1 MNEQMC
7 KVHVIFDFTF
17 IYYKYKFTFE
27 SGRLKTLGDY
37 KNTMA
42 YHCMKEVEN
51 IRSQICKATGCS
63 EDVIMT
69 TLCFDSRTD
78 RKDEDSEYKANRT
91 NKLTD
96 EDYSNIAYIREAFDR
111 IGYNVIKEEG
121 FEADDLVYTAV
132 SRTRCL
138 SNRVVNVIVT
148 IDKDLLSLVSGETCV
163 YRYMTTKG
171 YTLVTPANFEG
182 YVSEKFKCDIPFNA
196 MRYYLAVVGDKSDN
210 IPGIKGFGTAAY
222 SRIMRHV
229 EIELGA
235 DVFKVGSYEDIVS
248 SIVSNLTDIQRE
260 EFLNSLSLVN
270 FRACENLSKV
280 DKRDTISSRN
290 EAYNELGFASLA
302 VSK

>member
-27 SGRLKTLGDY
+27 SGRLKSLGDY
-37 KNTMA
+37 KNTMM

-51 IRSQICKATGCS
+51 IRSQICKATCCS
-63 EDVIMT
+63 EDAIMT

-96 EDYSNIAYIREAFDR
+96 EDYANISYIREAFEKM
-111 IGYNVIKEEG
+111 GYNVVKEEG

-132 SRTRCL
+132 RRTRGL
-138 SNRVVNVIVT
+138 TNRVVNVIVT
-148 IDKDLLSLVSGETCV
+148 IDKDLLSLVSSDTCV

-171 YTLVTPANFEG
+171 YTLVTPANFEE
-182 YVSEKFKCDIPFNA
+182 YVSEKFKCEIPFNA
-196 MRYYLAVVGDKSDN
+196 VKYYLSVVGDKSDN

-222 SRIMRHV
+222 SRIVRHV
-229 EIELGA
+229 ELELGA
-235 DVFKVGSYEDIVS
+235 DVFKIGSDEDIVN
-248 SIVSNLTDIQRE
+248 SIVSTLTDVQKE
-260 EFLNSLSLVN
+260 EFMSSLSLVN
-270 FRACENLSKV
+270 FRECEKFYEVS
-280 DKRDTISSRN
+280 KRDTCDSRN
-290 EAYNELGFASLA
+290 EVYNELGFTSLA
-302 VSK
+302 KNK